1 MKQPT
6 NRKPLSAYLAQAKSS
21 KTIKPTNRGP
31 LYTTALREK
40 LAQVR
45 PLPAVK

>member
-6 NRKPLSAYLAQAKSS
+6 NRKPLSAYKPS
-21 KTIKPTNRGP
+21 KVIKPTNKGP
-31 LYTTALREK
+31 LYTAALREK

-45 PLPAVK
+45 PK

>member
-6 NRKPLSAYLAQAKSS
+6 NRKPLSAYLAQS
-21 KTIKPTNRGP
+21 KPSKAIKPTNKGP
-31 LYTTALREK
+31 LYTAALREK

-45 PLPAVK
+45 PK

>member
-1 MKQPT
+1 MKQHT
-6 NRKPLSAYLAQAKSS
+6 NRKPLSAYLVRAKSS
-21 KTIKPTNRGP
+21 KTIRPTNKGP

-45 PLPAVK
+45 PK